1 MNNKGFVMI
10 ETIIVVTIL
19 SIGLISLYSSYNLI
33 LSKASTKSHYDNAQ
47 HVYKSYFVGK
57 YLEENNLLNFS
68 GNFKEIPINNADLI
82 NIAKVFEIDKIYLAK
97 GSYSVISNKTNLLK
111 LDGSSIDYI
120 NNMDEYKEDKINV
133 IVKYIEENDDEVLNY
148 TYFATVAF

>member
-33 LSKASTKSHYDNAQ
+33 LSKASTKSYYDNAE

-57 YLEENNLLNFS
+57 YLEENNYLTFS
-68 GNFKEIPINNADLI
+68 GNFKEIPISADLT
-82 NIAKVFEIDKIYLAK
+82 NIAEVFNIDKIYLAK
-97 GSYSVISNKTNLLK
+97 GSYSIISNKTTLLQ
-111 LDGSSIDYI
+111 LDGSSIHYI
-120 NNMDEYKEDKINV
+120 NNMDGYNEDKINV

-148 TYFATVAF
+148 TYFATVAL

>member
-33 LSKASTKSHYDNAQ
+33 LSKASTKSYYDNAE

-57 YLEENNLLNFS
+57 YLEENNYLNFS
-68 GNFKEIPINNADLI
+68 GNFKDVLIDNDLI
-82 NIAKVFEIDKIYLAK
+82 NIADAFDIDKIYLAK
-97 GSYSVISNKTNLLK
+97 GSYSNITSKNFLLQ
-111 LDGSSIDYI
+111 LDGSTINYI
-120 NNMDEYKEDKINV
+120 NNMDGYDEAKVNI
-133 IVKYIEENDDEVLNY
+133 IVKYIERNEDEVLNY
-148 TYFATVAF
+148 TYFATVAL